1 MNNFE
6 HEWQLEEERKWFVRT
21 PRWYK
26 REYLLQFDME
36 DNLRLLVEFEKISD
50 FTLCVV
56 FDRISR
62 VATPLQQTG

>member
-36 DNLRLLVEFEKISD
+36 DNLRLLV
-50 FTLCVV
+50 
-56 FDRISR
+56 
-62 VATPLQQTG
+62 